1 MTNKDLKK
9 RRMLSYFIRSTQ
21 NIIKEDGISGVTLRK
36 VAQGAG
42 YNVATL
48 YNYFE
53 DLDQLVLFACL
64 KYLQIYNQAL
74 NEQLT
79 DCNSAKEKFYLSWRI
94 FVKFLLKIRKLF
106 IRFSLINTVIHYLR
120 FVNVIMKYFPKR
132 EPMLQVICIPFS
144 PGMILTHVT
153 HWF

>member
-9 RRMLSYFIRSTQ
+9 RRMLSYFIRSAQ

-74 NEQLT
+74 NEHLT

-94 FVKFLLKIRKLF
+94 FCEYRKL
-106 IRFSLINTVIHYLR
+106 TVDLY
-120 FVNVIMKYFPKR
+120 
-132 EPMLQVICIPFS
+132 CS
-144 PGMILTHVT
+144 
-153 HWF
+153 